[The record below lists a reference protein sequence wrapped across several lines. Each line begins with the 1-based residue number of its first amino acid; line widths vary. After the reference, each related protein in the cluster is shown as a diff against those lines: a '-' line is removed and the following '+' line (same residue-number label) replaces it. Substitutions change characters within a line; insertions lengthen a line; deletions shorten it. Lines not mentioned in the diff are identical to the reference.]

1 MGYVYSRQVYVLM
14 NKNLWLLI
22 LSQIFAFT
30 AAPVTVFLSG
40 IIGSQFSPI
49 KSLATMP
56 MALSIVGIAIFAIFA
71 AKVMSVIGRRAGFI
85 FASVGSS
92 LSSLLAAYSIII
104 ESFILFNFACFLL
117 GAGVAFSHQYRFA
130 AVETVKK
137 DMAPKAISIILLA
150 GIGSAF
156 IGPNVAN
163 ITKEILAE
171 HLYAGSYIALAA
183 LTLTST
189 IFLLFYKDGHKRN
202 HVNKKISRSYLEL
215 ISQPR
220 FLQALVASAF
230 AYAVMSFLMTA
241 TPISMHVMEKI
252 SLTKTGLVIQLHI
265 AAMFLP
271 SLITGNLIKKFGHS
285 KIMYVGVILF
295 SVTILT
301 SLFEQNFFNYLIA
314 LIFLGFGWN
323 FLFISGTSLL
333 VLSYREEEK
342 FKAQGFNDLIVYS
355 VQAVASLS
363 AGIFISLT
371 SWKTMNLVCVVFLII
386 IIISTLRA
394 DFVDKKR

>member
-1 MGYVYSRQVYVLM
+1 MGHVHGRQVYVLM

-49 KSLATMP
+49 KSLATLP
-56 MALSIVGIAIFAIFA
+56 MALSIVGTAIFAIFA
-71 AKVMSVIGRRAGFI
+71 AKLMSIIGRRAGFI
-85 FASVGSS
+85 FASIGSS
-92 LSSLLAAYSIII
+92 ITSLVAAYSIVI
-104 ESFILFNFACFLL
+104 ESFILYNLACFLI

-130 AVETVKK
+130 AVETV
-137 DMAPKAISIILLA
+137 DREMAPKAISIILLA

-156 IGPNVAN
+156 IGPNLAN
-163 ITKEILAE
+163 ISKEIIPQ
-171 HLYAGSYIALAA
+171 HLYVGSYVALSV

-189 IFLLFYKDGHKRN
+189 IFLLFYKDDHKKN
-202 HVNKKISRSYLEL
+202 NIIQNSSRSYFEL

-220 FLQALVASAF
+220 FLQALIASAF

-252 SLTKTGLVIQLHI
+252 SLTKTGFVIQLHI

-285 KIMYVGVILF
+285 KIMYAGVLLF
-295 SVTILT
+295 SVTILL
-301 SLFEQNFFNYLIA
+301 SLFEQNFSNYLIA
-314 LIFLGFGWN
+314 LIFLGLGWN

-342 FKAQGFNDLIVYS
+342 FKAQGFNDLIVYT
-355 VQAVASLS
+355 VQAIASLS
-363 AGIFISLT
+363 AGIFITLT
-371 SWKTMNLVCVVFLII
+371 SWKTMNLVCIIFLVII
-386 IIISTLRA
+386 VISTLRA
-394 DFVDKKR
+394 DFKEGK

>member
-1 MGYVYSRQVYVLM
+1 M

-40 IIGSQFSPI
+40 IIGSKFSPL
-49 KSLATMP
+49 KSLATLP

-71 AKVMSVIGRRAGFI
+71 AKVMSIIGRRAGFI
-85 FASVGSS
+85 LASVGSS

-104 ESFILFNFACFLL
+104 ENFILFNFACFLI

-130 AVETVKK
+130 AVETVSK

-150 GIGSAF
+150 GVGSAF
-156 IGPNVAN
+156 IGPNLAN
-163 ITKEILAE
+163 FSKEIISE
-171 HLYAGSYIALAA
+171 HLYAGSYIVLAA
-183 LTLTST
+183 LTLSST
-189 IFLLFYKDGHKRN
+189 IFLFFYKDN
-202 HVNKKISRSYLEL
+202 HNPNNLVKKSTRSYFEL

-220 FLQALVASAF
+220 FLQALIASAF

-241 TPISMHVMEKI
+241 TPISMHIMEKL
-252 SLTKTGLVIQLHI
+252 SLTKTGLVIQFHI

-271 SLITGNLIKKFGHS
+271 SLVTGDLIKKFGHS
-285 KIMYVGVILF
+285 KIMHSGVILF
-295 SVTILT
+295 SITILA
-301 SLFEQNFFNYLIA
+301 SLFEQTFVNYLIA
-314 LIFLGFGWN
+314 LVFLGFGWN

-333 VLSYREEEK
+333 VLSYRENEK

-355 VQAVASLS
+355 IQATASLS
-363 AGIFISLT
+363 AGIFLTLT
-371 SWKTMNLVCVVFLII
+371 SWKIMNLFCIIFLII
-386 IIISTLRA
+386 IVISTLRA
-394 DFVDKKR
+394 DLKEKK